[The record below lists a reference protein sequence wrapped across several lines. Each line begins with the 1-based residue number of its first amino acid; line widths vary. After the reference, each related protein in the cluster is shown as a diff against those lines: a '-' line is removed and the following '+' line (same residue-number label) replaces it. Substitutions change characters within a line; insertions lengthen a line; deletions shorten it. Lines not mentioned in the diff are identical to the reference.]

1 MTLIRLLALSVLVT
15 SCRTPSAEDSTTK
28 SLTVVPITLTIA
40 ETIVQELVKVSLKPQ
55 WDKIQERY
63 LRSRERIGD
72 ISDADLQDT
81 AEKISMQADPE
92 FQRQLKVKL
101 NSLQDTLGRDYVAGS
116 PDSTQLLALMID
128 KANDIRNSI
137 EVDTRGALTKQALTN
152 ALASYQSYL
161 LVSSLSLA
169 ILMERARAAEASGT
183 VGADVVQRL
192 ERSVWTAAEENARHI
207 QRLNGPLFEAY
218 AKAYILRYEMQSK
231 PGVVDF
237 GFESS
242 VSYVYCVADSAGS
255 EHCGAP
261 SRTVCA
267 TELEH
272 ACVTKAH
279 DEAKAALTAAGHEQ
293 RLLDAARQRFFAI
306 ELDAFAE
313 RMLSKAQEMR
323 PS

>member
-1 MTLIRLLALSVLVT
+1 MMVTRLLALLMLLT
-15 SCRTPSAEDSTTK
+15 SCRTPNAEDSTTK
-28 SLTVVPITLTIA
+28 SLAVVPVTLVIA
-40 ETIVQELVKVSLKPQ
+40 ETIVQELVKLSLKAQ
-55 WDKIQERY
+55 WDKIQERH
-63 LRSRERIGD
+63 LRSQHRIGD
-72 ISDADLQDT
+72 VSDADLQDT

-116 PDSTQLLALMID
+116 PDSIQLLALMID

-137 EVDTRGALTKQALTN
+137 EIDTRGDLTKQGLTN

-161 LVSSLSLA
+161 LVSSLGLA

-192 ERSVWTAAEENARHI
+192 KRSVWTAAEENARHI
-207 QRLNGPLFEAY
+207 QRLNGPIFEAY
-218 AKAYILRYEMQSK
+218 AKAHLFQYEMQSK

-237 GFESS
+237 GFEGS
-242 VSYVYCVADSAGS
+242 VRYAYCVADQAGS

-267 TELEH
+267 SEFEQ
-272 ACVTKAH
+272 ACVTKAQ
-279 DEAKAALTAAGHEQ
+279 DEAKAALTAAGHEL
-293 RLLDAARQRFFAI
+293 RLLDAARQKFFAI
-306 ELDAFAE
+306 DLAAFAE
-313 RMLSKAQEMR
+313 SMLSKAQVMR
-323 PS
+323 QS